1 MSDIYDRKR
10 LRMNKQLIISVG
22 REFGS
27 GGHVIAHKLAEHYQ
41 LPIYDYNLLREIAIE
56 KNVNPE
62 ELEKYDEKPRR
73 VLSNRTVRG
82 YSSSVEDNIHKMQFD
97 FLRKKS
103 DAGESFVIIGRCSEE
118 ILKDNPN
125 MVSIFILADYEA
137 KVTRTMERENITR
150 EHAEKLIA
158 FHNRKRKAYHNYYC
172 KGKWGDS
179 RNYELSINS
188 SRIGLDET
196 TRVIIDY
203 IDARYHAK

>member
-1 MSDIYDRKR
+1 MD
-10 LRMNKQLIISVG
+10 KQLIISVG

-41 LPIYDYNLLREIAIE
+41 LPVYDYNLLREIAIE
-56 KNVNPE
+56 KNVDPK
-62 ELEKYDEKPRR
+62 ELEKYDEKPKNRFF
-73 VLSNRTVRG
+73 NRTVRG
-82 YSSSVEDNIHKMQFD
+82 YSSAPEDNIHRMQFD
-97 FLRKKS
+97 YLRKKS
-103 DAGESFVIIGRCSEE
+103 EAGDSFVIIGRCSEE

-137 KVTRTMERENITR
+137 KVARTMERENISR
-150 EHAEKLIA
+150 EQAEKLIA
-158 FHNRKRKAYHNYYC
+158 YHNRMRKAYHNYYC

-196 TRVIIDY
+196 TNVIIEY
-203 IDARYHAK
+203 IDKRREGTASPS